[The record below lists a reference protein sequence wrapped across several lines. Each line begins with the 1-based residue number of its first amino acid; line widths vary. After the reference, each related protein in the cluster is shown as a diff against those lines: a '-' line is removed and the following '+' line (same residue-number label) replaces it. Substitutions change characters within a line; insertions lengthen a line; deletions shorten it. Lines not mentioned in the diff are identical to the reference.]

1 LSTNVLIIAA
11 ALVLVAA
18 IAAFAYIQ
26 TRPKRTLL
34 DQLGGASGI
43 VSAAAALA

>member
-1 LSTNVLIIAA
+1 MNTNVVLLVG

-18 IAAFAYIQ
+18 IVAFAYIE

-43 VSAAAALA
+43 ISAAAALA